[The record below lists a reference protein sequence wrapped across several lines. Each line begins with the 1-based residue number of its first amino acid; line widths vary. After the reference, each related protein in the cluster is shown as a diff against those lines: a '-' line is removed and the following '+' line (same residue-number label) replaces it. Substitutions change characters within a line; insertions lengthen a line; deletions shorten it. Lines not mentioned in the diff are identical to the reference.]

1 MLVQSRVV
9 LHAKLLV
16 VALALTMHASEHSSA
31 QSRHETRLGLHTR
44 QCVISDGQ
52 DNRHTINPN
61 ALAIHSDASG
71 GHRFMQR
78 LLRSVYKLKR
88 TPCFRTALE
97 ASLHGDRNRVIAMQ
111 GNRTLGSRTS
121 F

>member
-9 LHAKLLV
+9 LHAKYVV
-16 VALALTMHASEHSSA
+16 VAPALTKHASKHSSV
-31 QSRHETRLGLHTR
+31 QSRHETRLSVHTR
-44 QCVISDGQ
+44 QYVISDGK
-52 DNRHTINPN
+52 DNRHTINST

-97 ASLHGDRNRVIAMQ
+97 ACLHEDRNRVIAMQ
-111 GNRTLGSRTS
+111 GNRTLGRRTS